1 MIIHEVAMSKW
12 SKTLQENTLQHVFYG
27 AVMKDES
34 HNFGIFTELDGKV
47 IIKGIKKDGGIM
59 PIASDETIV
68 SFDSIPEMINAGW
81 VMD

>member
-1 MIIHEVAMSKW
+1 MSKW
-12 SKTLQENTLQHVFYG
+12 SETLQENTLQHVFYG

-34 HNFGIFTELDGKV
+34 HNFGI
-47 IIKGIKKDGGIM
+47 
-59 PIASDETIV
+59 V